1 MIYYAGSLRDWSG
14 IDKDIKD
21 LRLVCFALFDL
32 VDTDITTSDNKIS
45 YKARDGGG
53 WV

>member
-1 MIYYAGSLRDWSG
+1 MIYYAGSLRDWSD

-21 LRLVCFALFDL
+21 FRLVFFAWFDL
-32 VDTDITTSDNKIS
+32 VNTDITTSDNKRS